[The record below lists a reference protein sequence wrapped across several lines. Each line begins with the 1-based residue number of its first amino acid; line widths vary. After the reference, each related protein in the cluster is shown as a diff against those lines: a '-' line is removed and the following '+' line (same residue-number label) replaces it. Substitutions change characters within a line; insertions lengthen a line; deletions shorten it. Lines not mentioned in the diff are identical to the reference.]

1 MSAES
6 TAAKKNNDAS
16 TSDVAKAL
24 SHPMRLRILHE
35 LNKRVASPKALAD
48 ELGESLAVVSY
59 HVKILAQLGC
69 IELVE
74 TVQKRGALEH
84 FYRPLRRAELSSAE
98 WAQLP
103 ESARESPSGVALREI
118 IKEASASM
126 VAGAF
131 DRLTDRHLGITPRA
145 RRGGLGRAQR
155 GARCPLRPCA
165 AAAGTSARR
174 RFGDHAL
181 RPRAR
186 TLRAGAEF
194 PKAAEPRGHSASAT
208 DSTRLARWRRTRTA
222 PGDSP
227 RRLPIS
233 SLDRSPA

>member
-1 MSAES
+1 MSADS
-6 TAAKKNNDAS
+6 TAAKNNNDAS

-103 ESARESPSGVALREI
+103 ESARESLSGVAMREI

-126 VAGAF
+126 ISGVF
-131 DRLTDRHLGITPRA
+131 DRLTDRHLGIT
-145 RRGGLGRAQR
+145 L
-155 GARCPLRPCA
+155 LELDE
-165 AAAGTSARR
+165 AGWVELNEAL
-174 RFGDHAL
+174 DALYDQAL
-181 RPRAR
+181 RLQARALAEGLETMR
-186 TLRAGAEF
+186 SVLVLAHFERAPE
-194 PKAAEPRGHSASAT
+194 SS
-208 DSTRLARWRRTRTA
+208 
-222 PGDSP
+222 GD
-227 RRLPIS
+227 
-233 SLDRSPA
+233 